1 MIRIFN
7 AKTAIVACLAVTT
20 ITLSSFSHTS
30 APALLGSNQA
40 TNLQLADAT
49 LSLNGAKAAAY
60 LTPVPTIYVVPLPYT
75 RLITATR
82 YITQTDLLTATAN
95 ATIITQPGG
104 GILKP
109 AQQVQSKLNSLD

>member
-40 TNLQLADAT
+40 TNLQLADAQNV
-49 LSLNGAKAAAY
+49 SGAKAAAY

-109 AQQVQSKLNSLD
+109 AQQVQNKLNSLD